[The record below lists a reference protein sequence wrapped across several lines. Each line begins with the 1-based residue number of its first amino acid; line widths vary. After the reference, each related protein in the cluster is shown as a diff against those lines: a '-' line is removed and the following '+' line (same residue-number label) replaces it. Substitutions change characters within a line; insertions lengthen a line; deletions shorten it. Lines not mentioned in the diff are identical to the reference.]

1 MRNAIRMF
9 HVMLLAGLLAACGG
23 DDPVGSSGA
32 GSSGSIEAGPL
43 GAVEV
48 GKGEGM
54 HIRSLLAHTGAPST
68 ASWLRHSIELASRD
82 GSANHTT
89 PASYS

>member
-32 GSSGSIEAGPL
+32 GSSGSFEAGQL

-48 GKGEGM
+48 GEGV
-54 HIRSLLAHTGAPST
+54 HIRSLLTHTGAPST
-68 ASWLRHSIELASRD
+68 AS
-82 GSANHTT
+82 
-89 PASYS
+89 